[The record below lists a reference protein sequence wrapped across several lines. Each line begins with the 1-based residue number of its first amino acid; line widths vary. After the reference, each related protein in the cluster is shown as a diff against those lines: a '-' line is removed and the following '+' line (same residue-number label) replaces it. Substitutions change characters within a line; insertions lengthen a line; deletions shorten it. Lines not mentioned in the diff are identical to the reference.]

1 MKVELDGVLPV
12 LKPAGM
18 TSHDVV
24 ARVRRLLRTRK
35 IGHTGTLDP
44 DVTGVLPLCLGRATR
59 AVEWLQ
65 EMPKSYEAVMKI
77 GIATDTDDESGTV
90 VETAEN
96 VRVTEQEVA
105 RALQSF
111 VGDIEQIP
119 PMVSAV
125 KIGGRRLYEWAR
137 EGVEVERQPRKVHI
151 YELNV
156 LDMRL
161 DEPYPEIRFFV
172 RCSKGTY
179 IRTLCADIG
188 RALGYPAVMSSL
200 VRTSSGPFHL
210 RQCLSLERIAELQEH
225 GTIAAA
231 LTPVDEALSHFP
243 KAEVPAAYAAKAACG
258 AKLPRRALLGRMP
271 EGTGLFRLYS
281 AEGEFIGVFR
291 LDEKRG
297 EVAAV
302 KVFAT

>member
-1 MKVELDGVLPV
+1 MTAELHGVLPV

-24 ARVRRLLRTRK
+24 AHVRRLLRIRK
-35 IGHTGTLDP
+35 VGHTGTLDP

-59 AVEWLQ
+59 AAEWLQ
-65 EMPKSYEAVMKI
+65 DMPKSYEAVMKI
-77 GIATDTDDESGTV
+77 GFATDTADESGNV
-90 VETAEN
+90 IETAAD
-96 VRVTEQEVA
+96 VRVTESEVA
-105 RALQSF
+105 QALQSF

-125 KIGGRRLYEWAR
+125 RVGGRRLYEWAR
-137 EGVEVERQPRKVHI
+137 EGVEVERQPRKVRI

-161 DEPYPEIRFFV
+161 DREYPEIRFFV

-179 IRTLCADIG
+179 IRTLCVDVG
-188 RALGYPAVMSSL
+188 RKLGYPAVMSSL
-200 VRTSSGPFHL
+200 VRVTSGPFHL

-243 KAEVPAAYAAKAACG
+243 KAEVPASYAAKAARG
-258 AKLPRRALLGRMP
+258 AKLPGRALLGP
-271 EGTGLFRLYS
+271 LPKGTDLFRLYS
-281 AEGEFIGVFR
+281 AEGGFIGVFR
-291 LDEKRG
+291 MDPRRG

>member
-258 AKLPRRALLGRMP
+258 AKLPLRALLGRMP